1 MIALRP
7 FYRLHRAGLL
17 CAVSLLLCACSS
29 APVVRYYTLQAPAQA
44 PSADRGQLI
53 QVLPVQIP
61 AQVDVPELVIRQGA
75 GELARVETEQWI
87 APLHTELRAALS
99 QHLQRKLGARD
110 VEGLPQA
117 EAKSVRRVRVVFTRV
132 EAYFGHRAELEA
144 TWTVGTLQAPAQLTC
159 SSRAQESAGA
169 GYEALVTAYQRA
181 LARIGDDIVA
191 AMSAD
196 PPACVR

>member
-1 MIALRP
+1 MSAALP
-7 FYRLHRAGLL
+7 FPPIRALLL
-17 CAVSLLLCACSS
+17 CAAALLGACSS
-29 APVVRYYTLQAPAQA
+29 APVVRYYTLQAPAPA
-44 PSADRGQLI
+44 SALAVEPGTVI

-61 AQVDVPELVIRQGA
+61 AQVDVPEIVIRQGA
-75 GELARVETEQWI
+75 GELARVETQQWI

-110 VEGLPQA
+110 VQGLPQA

-132 EAYFGHRAELEA
+132 EAYLGHRAELEA
-144 TWTVGTLQAPAQLTC
+144 TWTVGTLDTPAQLTC
-159 SSRAQESAGA
+159 ASRAQENAGG

-181 LARIGDDIVA
+181 LARIGDDIAA
-191 AMSAD
+191 AMSAT